1 MACMKRGAVDRISS
15 ETRGVG
21 DCLWMHG
28 HLIFFSLSSFTTTRL
43 CTVYENYQKNMSFHI
58 FTFKTE
64 IFTLRL
70 FFLDRIIY
78 FRAFCHDFWLS
89 KKMRPYLV
97 KFCTLCCMFQ
107 IFQFL
112 LFQYSMK

>member
-58 FTFKTE
+58 FIFKTKIILFLTGSFTFGHFVP
-64 IFTLRL
+64 IFGWQKMVGQILYTVL
-70 FFLDRIIY
+70 Y
-78 FRAFCHDFWLS
+78 DF
-89 KKMRPYLV
+89 
-97 KFCTLCCMFQ
+97 
-107 IFQFL
+107 
-112 LFQYSMK
+112 